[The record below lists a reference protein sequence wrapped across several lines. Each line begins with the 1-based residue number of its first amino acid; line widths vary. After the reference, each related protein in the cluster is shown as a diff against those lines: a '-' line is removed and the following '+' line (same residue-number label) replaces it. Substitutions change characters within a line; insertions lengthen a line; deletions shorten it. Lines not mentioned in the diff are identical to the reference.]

1 MKSSKQ
7 ASRTSLHKFYAV
19 PKRALSLGSG
29 GGVGLVG
36 RAVASDTRDWIQT
49 SAKFY
54 LPIVHLNRKDENKE
68 KVAGN
73 GPS

>member
-36 RAVASDTRDWIQT
+36 RAVASDTRDPWFESKRRQNFIYQL
-49 SAKFY
+49 Y
-54 LPIVHLNRKDENKE
+54 I
-68 KVAGN
+68 
-73 GPS
+73 